1 VKGRGH
7 NKPNRPPSRRE
18 FAKILAALAA
28 VPLAGAAESATAQT
42 TRPADSLLET
52 AKKLNQIADIRYG
65 KYLTEEQKHQVR
77 RHIVSQLRAAERL
90 GKFSFANGDEPAF
103 IFRPDVP

>member
-1 VKGRGH
+1 VKGNGQ
-7 NKPNRPPSRRE
+7 KKANRPPSRRE

-42 TRPADSLLET
+42 ARPADALLET
-52 AKKLNQIADIRYG
+52 AKSLNKIADIRYG
-65 KYLTEEQKHQVR
+65 KFLTEEQKHQVR
-77 RHIVSQLRAAERL
+77 RHLLSQLRAAERL
-90 GKFSFANGDEPAF
+90 RKFSFGNGDEPAF

>member
-1 VKGRGH
+1 VKGSGQ
-7 NKPNRPPSRRE
+7 KPNSRQPTRRE

-28 VPLAGAAESATAQT
+28 VPVAGTAEPATAQT
-42 TRPADSLLET
+42 ARPADALLGTANSLN
-52 AKKLNQIADIRYG
+52 KIADIRYG
-65 KYLTEEQKHQVR
+65 KFLTEEQKHQVR
-77 RHIVSQLRAAERL
+77 RHILSQLRAAERL